1 MNTLAQTQNASK
13 TPARATILRPALS
26 VLATLTLITGLAYPL
41 ATTVVAQLTMPN
53 QANGSL
59 VVDENGKVVG
69 SALIGQQFDKP
80 GEFWGRLS
88 ATGNKPYDGVNS
100 GGSNL
105 GPSNPALIKAV
116 SARIDALKKAD
127 PGNTRPIPVDLVT
140 ASGSGL
146 DPDISLAAAYYQI
159 PRVARVHGIGEAQL
173 KALVDRTASRPLFG
187 YFGEAKV
194 NVLALNRALT
204 KLH

>member
-1 MNTLAQTQNASK
+1 MNTLTQTATA
-13 TPARATILRPALS
+13 TPARSAILRPALT
-26 VLATLTLITGLAYPL
+26 VLVALTLVTGLAYPL

-59 VVDENGKVVG
+59 VVDENGKVIG

-88 ATGNKPYDGVNS
+88 ATGDKPYNGVNS

-116 SARIDALKKAD
+116 SARVDALKKAD
-127 PGNTRPIPVDLVT
+127 PGNTRPVPVDLVT

-146 DPDISLAAAYYQI
+146 DPDISLAAAYYQV
-159 PRVARVHGIGEAQL
+159 PRVARVRKVSEAQVQ
-173 KALVDRTASRPLFG
+173 ALVDRTASRPLFG

-194 NVLALNRALT
+194 NVLALNRALAS
-204 KLH
+204 LH

>member
-1 MNTLAQTQNASK
+1 MNTLTQTTAA
-13 TPARATILRPALS
+13 TPARSAILRPALT
-26 VLATLTLITGLAYPL
+26 VLVALTLVTGLAYPL

-59 VVDENGKVVG
+59 VVDENAKVIG

-88 ATGNKPYDGVNS
+88 ATGDKPYNGVNS

-127 PGNTRPIPVDLVT
+127 PGNTRPVPVDLVT

-146 DPDISLAAAYYQI
+146 DPDISLAAAYYQA
-159 PRVARVHGIGEAQL
+159 PRVARVRGISEVQVQ
-173 KALVDRTASRPLFG
+173 ALIDRTASRPLFG

-194 NVLALNRALT
+194 NVLALNRALAG
-204 KLH
+204 LH

>member
-1 MNTLAQTQNASK
+1 MNTLTQTTAA
-13 TPARATILRPALS
+13 TPARSAILRPALT
-26 VLATLTLITGLAYPL
+26 VLLALTLVTGLAYPL

-59 VVDENGKVVG
+59 LVDENGKVIG

-88 ATGNKPYDGVNS
+88 ATGDKPYNGVNS

-127 PGNTRPIPVDLVT
+127 PGNTRPVPVDLVT

-146 DPDISLAAAYYQI
+146 DPDISLAAAYYQA
-159 PRVARVHGIGEAQL
+159 PRVARARGISEAQVQ
-173 KALVDRTASRPLFG
+173 ALIDRTASRPLFG

-194 NVLALNRALT
+194 NVLALNRALAG
-204 KLH
+204 LH

>member
-1 MNTLAQTQNASK
+1 MNTLTQTTAA
-13 TPARATILRPALS
+13 TPARSAILRPALT
-26 VLATLTLITGLAYPL
+26 VLVALTLVTGLAYPL

-59 VVDENGKVVG
+59 VVDENGKVIG

-88 ATGNKPYDGVNS
+88 ATGDKPYNGVNS

-127 PGNTRPIPVDLVT
+127 PGNTRPVPVDLVT

-146 DPDISLAAAYYQI
+146 DPDISLAAAYYQA
-159 PRVARVHGIGEAQL
+159 PRVARVRGISEAQVQ
-173 KALVDRTASRPLFG
+173 ALIDRTASRPLFG

-194 NVLALNRALT
+194 NVLALNRALAGQ
-204 KLH
+204 H

>member
-1 MNTLAQTQNASK
+1 MNTLTQTTTA
-13 TPARATILRPALS
+13 TPARSAILRPALT
-26 VLATLTLITGLAYPL
+26 VLVALTLVTGLAYPL

-59 VVDENGKVVG
+59 VVDENGKVIG

-88 ATGNKPYDGVNS
+88 ATGDKPYNGVNS

-116 SARIDALKKAD
+116 SSRIDALKKAD
-127 PGNTRPIPVDLVT
+127 PGNTRPVPVDLVT

-146 DPDISLAAAYYQI
+146 DPDISLAAAYYQA
-159 PRVARVHGIGEAQL
+159 PRVARARGISEAQVQ
-173 KALVDRTASRPLFG
+173 ALIDRTASRPLFG

-194 NVLALNRALT
+194 NVLALNRALAG
-204 KLH
+204 LH

>member
-1 MNTLAQTQNASK
+1 MNTLTQTAAT
-13 TPARATILRPALS
+13 TPARSAILRPALT
-26 VLATLTLITGLAYPL
+26 VLVTLTLVTGLAYPL

-59 VVDENGKVVG
+59 IVDENGKVIG
-69 SALIGQQFDKP
+69 SALIGQAFDKP

-88 ATGNKPYDGVNS
+88 ATGDKPYNGVNS

-127 PGNTRPIPVDLVT
+127 PGNTRPVPVDLVT

-146 DPDISLAAAYYQI
+146 DPDISLAAAYYQV
-159 PRVARVHGIGEAQL
+159 PRVARVRKISEAQVQ
-173 KALVDRTASRPLFG
+173 ALVDRTASRPLFG

-194 NVLALNRALT
+194 NVLALNRALAS
-204 KLH
+204 LH